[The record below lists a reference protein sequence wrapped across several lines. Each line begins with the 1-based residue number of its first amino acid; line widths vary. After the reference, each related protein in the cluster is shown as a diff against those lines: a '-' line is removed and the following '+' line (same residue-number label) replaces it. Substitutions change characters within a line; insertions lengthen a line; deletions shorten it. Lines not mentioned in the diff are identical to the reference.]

1 MSRLESITSA
11 ANPLIK
17 DVRRAIARGGL
28 TDQGWCVAETFH
40 LLSEALRSS
49 LCDIK
54 AILVS
59 ETARPT
65 VETQLG
71 DRPNLKLTVLP
82 DPLFQSISGT
92 HTAQGVMTLVRPPEW
107 KWEQL
112 FDGCPLLLL
121 LDAIQDPGNAGT
133 IARAAEAFGATG
145 VLFLEGSVSP
155 WNPKTL
161 RASAGSLLRLP
172 LLHGLDSE
180 MTLAWLRD
188 RRLRIYA
195 GVPSGAPAVS
205 HVDLKQPCAFIIGSE
220 AHGVSDAWS
229 AAAAPITI
237 PTSGVE
243 SLNAAMAAAILLY
256 ETRRQRMPAA

>member
-1 MSRLESITSA
+1 MSRVETITSA

-17 DVRRAIARGGL
+17 DVRRAVARAGL
-28 TDQGWCVAETFH
+28 TDQGWCIAETFH
-40 LLSEALRSS
+40 LLEEALRSR
-49 LCDIK
+49 CEIK
-54 AILVS
+54 AVLAAES
-59 ETARPT
+59 ARAAA
-65 VETQLG
+65 EAHLG
-71 DRPNLKLTVLP
+71 ERRDLNLTVLP

-112 FDGCPLLLL
+112 FEGCPLVML

-172 LLHGLDSE
+172 LLQGLDAE

-205 HVDLKQPCAFIIGSE
+205 SVDLKQPCALIIGSE
-220 AHGVSDAWS
+220 AHGISDAWS
-229 AAAAPITI
+229 SAATAISI
-237 PTSGVE
+237 PTAGVE
-243 SLNAAMAAAILLY
+243 SLNAAMAAAIMLY
-256 ETRRQRMPAA
+256 ETRRQRLPAA